1 MPKVS
6 VIIPVYGVEKYIERC
21 ANSLF
26 AQTLDSLEFIFI
38 DDCTPDNS
46 IEILN
51 KIVEEN
57 RLHIAEMGWTV
68 KIVRMPTNSGLAA
81 VRQHGV
87 QLATGDYVIHCD
99 SDDWVTT
106 DIYERL
112 YNKAIETNADI
123 SMCRTCRTD
132 GVIHNFDPYVRFT
145 NDKVKYMNWMLQGKG
160 VSRSLCV
167 KLIKRTLYTDNPF
180 VYPVADM
187 GEDETVSLQAIYYA
201 NKYVLINEP
210 LYYYYI
216 NPVSI
221 TRTIN
226 IELIVKRFLGK
237 KANLEIV
244 EKFIYGTPYKT
255 HLMSGLFLEKFNCKF
270 ILSSIINEG
279 NIKKLFFSS
288 FPEVSFSRV
297 MMSPYISI
305 KNKLLFLKR
314 TFSLW

>member
-21 ANSLF
+21 ANSMF

-38 DDCTPDNS
+38 DDCTPDKS

-51 KIVEEN
+51 KIVEKN
-57 RLHIAEMGWTV
+57 RLHVAEMDWV
-68 KIVRMPTNSGLAA
+68 VRIVRMPTNSGLAA
-81 VRQHGV
+81 VRRHGV

-99 SDDWVTT
+99 SDDWVAA

-112 YNKAIETNADI
+112 YNIAIETNAEI

-132 GVIHNFDPYVRFT
+132 GEKHTFDPYVKLSD
-145 NDKVKYMNWMLQGKG
+145 NKKEYLKWMLFGDG

-167 KLIKRTLYTDNPF
+167 KLIKRRLYTDNPF

-221 TRTIN
+221 TRTAN
-226 IELIVKRFLGK
+226 TELIVKRFLGK
-237 KANLEIV
+237 KANLEII
-244 EKFIYGTPYKT
+244 ENFIKSTPYKT
-255 HLMSGLFLEKFNCKF
+255 NLRSGLFFAM
-270 ILSSIINEG
+270 S
-279 NIKKLFFSS
+279 
-288 FPEVSFSRV
+288 
-297 MMSPYISI
+297 MM
-305 KNKLLFLKR
+305 R
-314 TFSLW
+314 